1 MRLCRCVRNVSAA
14 ASIGAAAT
22 FAHAAAFGPPPALPQ
37 TAITQHLDAALP
49 LDLRFVDAAGRKV
62 RLAHYFA
69 DRRPVVLVLGYY
81 RCPNLCGLT
90 MHGVLEALDATGLAR
105 RDYRI
110 VGVSIDPHE
119 TPADAQARQRVDLA
133 YAAALRGDRAPAGP
147 LGLDLLVGSQ
157 ASIAALAERVGYA
170 YRLDADAEADAKG
183 DAKGNGKGNAKRAN
197 VVAHATASADA
208 DAAIAIDASDPD
220 RARSRYVHAAGFI
233 VVTPGGRTSRYLYGV
248 RYEPRELRLALVEA
262 ASGRIGGLSDRLLLL
277 CAHFDPASGRYSGAV
292 MNLARG
298 VGVALVLGLGGW
310 AWRHRGTAAERG
322 S

>member
-1 MRLCRCVRNVSAA
+1 MTLCRCVRNVSLAV
-14 ASIGAAAT
+14 SIGAAAT
-22 FAHAAAFGPPPALPQ
+22 FAHAAAFGPPLAPPQ
-37 TAITQHLDAALP
+37 TAITQHLDVALP
-49 LDLRFVDAAGRKV
+49 LDLRFVDAAGRDV
-62 RLAHYFA
+62 RLADYFT

-90 MHGVLEALDATGLAR
+90 MHGVLEALDASGLAR

-110 VGVSIDPHE
+110 VGVSIDPSE

-133 YAAALRGDRAPAGP
+133 YAAALRSERAPAGP

-170 YRLDADAEADAKG
+170 YRLDAGAEGVRDVEGEGEG
-183 DAKGNGKGNAKRAN
+183 DAKGTQI
-197 VVAHATASADA
+197 VAHANAGADA
-208 DAAIAIDASDPD
+208 DAATAIDAPDPD

-248 RYEPRELRLALVEA
+248 RYEPRDLRLALVEA
-262 ASGRIGGLSDRLLLL
+262 ASGRIGGLSDQLLLL

-298 VGVALVLGLGGW
+298 VGIALVLGLGGW
-310 AWRHRGTAAERG
+310 AWRHRCTPAERG